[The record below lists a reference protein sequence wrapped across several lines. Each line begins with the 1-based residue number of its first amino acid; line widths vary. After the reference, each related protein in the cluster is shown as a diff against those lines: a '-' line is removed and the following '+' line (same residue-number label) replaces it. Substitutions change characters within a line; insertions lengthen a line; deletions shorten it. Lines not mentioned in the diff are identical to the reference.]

1 MLVARLITNNLNR
14 IRKISSLSS
23 STTTTTT
30 TLIHHNYNFQFDDD
44 SSARNVVNG
53 SFMFQR
59 RWHTGDSH
67 SHHDLRSGKDGER
80 IFRLGLAADIGLA
93 ASKAFTGYVSGSTA
107 IIADAAHSVSD
118 VVLSGVALLS
128 FKAAMVPKDK
138 EHPYGHGKFETLG
151 ALGISGVLLATAG
164 GIGWHALDVLLGLW
178 SAAPEVVNQSHLH
191 LHEQH
196 HSGHHHGIDMD
207 HPVFALNVT
216 ILSIAVKEALCAAFI
231 ISCWSHRWIK
241 GSLVYYL
248 YGLGQSSPHELA
260 FEVELGPRSISL
272 SVKDLLE
279 TVSLPPR
286 GSGKSATCVFKTSRI
301 PLRPHCPV
309 HQMLAGIIFYLS
321 LLYWIT
327 KRAGERVGSGLM
339 KANAWHHR
347 ADAVSSVVALI
358 GVGALMLQCGG
369 VTLAMDGFKRG
380 RGRPNKYWREVIR
393 HDMEQ
398 LQLTEE
404 MTLDGKVWRTRNRVE
419 GWGVRVRRVL
429 ELVDAA
435 IPSNTLE
442 PFKRTILQVD
452 GGCSHLRGRRA
463 GSYLYLDVIVEVDPF
478 SSVSAAHEI
487 GENVSR
493 EIQRLHP
500 EIAEVFVHIE
510 PSTIHIPPTA
520 EFQQQSTNIMG
531 DTEKHSSLEHADI
544 ENTVCSILSTSFPQK
559 MIVERVTP
567 HLLQGQVLL
576 QVEVSMPPD
585 LLIRDA
591 VKVAEEAEK
600 LIMEAAP
607 NIVHVCIQLRLGQ
620 PMPESY
626 HELVESRNRETDN

>member
-1 MLVARLITNNLNR
+1 MLVARLITSNPNR

-23 STTTTTT
+23 STTT
-30 TLIHHNYNFQFDDD
+30 LIHHYYNFQFDDN

-207 HPVFALNVT
+207 HPVLALNVT
-216 ILSIAVKEALCAAFI
+216 ILSIAVKEA
-231 ISCWSHRWIK
+231 
-241 GSLVYYL
+241 
-248 YGLGQSSPHELA
+248 
-260 FEVELGPRSISL
+260 
-272 SVKDLLE
+272 
-279 TVSLPPR
+279 
-286 GSGKSATCVFKTSRI
+286 
-301 PLRPHCPV
+301 
-309 HQMLAGIIFYLS
+309 
-321 LLYWIT
+321 LYWIT

-358 GVGALMLQCGG
+358 GVDRVRNEIIREKVG
-369 VTLAMDGFKRG
+369 VASVEDKM
-380 RGRPNKYWREVIR
+380 REVR
-393 HDMEQ
+393 LRWFGHVMRRGSDAP
-398 LQLTEE
+398 
-404 MTLDGKVWRTRNRVE
+404 
-419 GWGVRVRRVL
+419 VRR
-429 ELVDAA
+429 
-435 IPSNTLE
+435 
-442 PFKRTILQVD
+442 
-452 GGCSHLRGRRA
+452 C
-463 GSYLYLDVIVEVDPF
+463 
-478 SSVSAAHEI
+478 
-487 GENVSR
+487 
-493 EIQRLHP
+493 
-500 EIAEVFVHIE
+500 
-510 PSTIHIPPTA
+510 
-520 EFQQQSTNIMG
+520 
-531 DTEKHSSLEHADI
+531 DTGYGW
-544 ENTVCSILSTSFPQK
+544 F
-559 MIVERVTP
+559 
-567 HLLQGQVLL
+567 
-576 QVEVSMPPD
+576 
-585 LLIRDA
+585 
-591 VKVAEEAEK
+591 
-600 LIMEAAP
+600 
-607 NIVHVCIQLRLGQ
+607 
-620 PMPESY
+620 
-626 HELVESRNRETDN
+626 